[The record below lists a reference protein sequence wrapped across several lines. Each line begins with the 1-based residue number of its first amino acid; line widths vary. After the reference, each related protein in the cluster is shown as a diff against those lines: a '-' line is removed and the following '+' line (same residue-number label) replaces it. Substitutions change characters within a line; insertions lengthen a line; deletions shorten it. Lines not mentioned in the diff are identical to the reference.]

1 MVLYKPKAFQFK
13 NYLNNLKK
21 INTSNLKE
29 KVALVTGASSGIGK
43 ATAEAFAAKGAN
55 VVVAARRK
63 DELDSLFS
71 SIESSGGKA
80 SAIVTNVSNAK
91 SAEEMVAHT
100 IEVFGRLD
108 YASKQCRH

>member
-1 MVLYKPKAFQFK
+1 MIPFVTVPENSKTLIQLHFMIK
-13 NYLNNLKK
+13 
-21 INTSNLKE
+21 T
-29 KVALVTGASSGIGK
+29 ALITGATSGIGK